1 MTVTTGHNID
11 TDPRAAREAAWEAR
25 REEARRRHLADLAAR
40 YPGGVPPE
48 QAEFYEPGQVL
59 AFHGSTSG
67 NSTVL
72 VRTHPEA
79 NSNFTYHVEK
89 HMKNMAR
96 EIQPWF
102 RPVGDFRE
110 PEDWTCAIEVESLV
124 RKDDDGREYTESV
137 MLSKRGERLP
147 PDLRVERRVDSL
159 ISDATEAHRRGKHAE
174 GWHPWC
180 EECELRFRRCPWS
193 NNDITSAWATDEMLC
208 EIYRPDI
215 EARVRGLLIRDGGRI
230 PNAEPKAATSLDEWR
245 TYSLDDLENMEEP
258 AWLVEGLVPTG
269 GLGYLT
275 GRDGTYK
282 TFFALDLA
290 LHLASGEKV
299 TWNGRPMEEE
309 VYGGTLF
316 LAGEGMQSFKKRI
329 SAWKAHHGGD
339 INPDMFTAGD
349 IVNVHGGG
357 EAFERLVGY
366 VQDRQPDL
374 LIIDTLNRAAG
385 QAEQNS
391 ASDMSVFRARLQR
404 LQRAAGERMTILV
417 VAHTDKGDNDARG
430 SSAIEDDADFVLHAK
445 KDDGAMRLKVA
456 KMKDGPS
463 GHEIT
468 LAVVA
473 SAESVVLVEQG
484 VAPGERVNATREDR
498 VVQVLFNARHDQ
510 DLTAKE
516 ISQNISALWGPGS
529 TNYDSARSALTTLVR
544 EGKVDRTVDGKGDK
558 PSRYALSAEQV
569 KEIEDRTGA

>member
-1 MTVTTGHNID
+1 MTVTSGHDID
-11 TDPRAAREAAWEAR
+11 ADTRAAREAAWEAR
-25 REEARRRHLADLAAR
+25 REEARRRHLADLTAR
-40 YPGGVPPE
+40 YPGGIPPNK
-48 QAEFYEPGQVL
+48 AEFFEPGQVNPD
-59 AFHGSTSG
+59 FTS
-67 NSTVL
+67 
-72 VRTHPEA
+72 
-79 NSNFTYHVEK
+79 HVEK
-89 HMKNMAR
+89 HMKNMSR
-96 EIQPWF
+96 ELPSWF
-102 RPVGDFRE
+102 RPVGDFRY
-110 PEDWTCAIEVESLV
+110 PEDWDRAIEVGSLV
-124 RKDDDGREYTESV
+124 RKDDNGRAHTESF
-137 MLSKRGERLP
+137 MRTKRGQGLP
-147 PDLRVERRVDSL
+147 LDLRVERRLDGL
-159 ISDATEAHRRGKHAE
+159 IFDATEAHRRGEHDEAV
-174 GWHPWC
+174 HPWC
-180 EECELRFRRCPWS
+180 QECDLRLSRSPWENS
-193 NNDITSAWATDEMLC
+193 DLYTAQDTDEMLR
-208 EIYRPDI
+208 ELHRPDI
-215 EARVRGLLIRDGGRI
+215 EARVRGRLIHDSGPT
-230 PNAEPKAATSLDEWR
+230 PNAEPKVAASLDEWR

-269 GLGYLT
+269 ALGYLT

-316 LAGEGMQSFKKRI
+316 LAGEGLHSFKKRI
-329 SAWKAHHGGD
+329 GAWKAHHGGE

-349 IVNVHGGG
+349 IVDVHGGG

-374 LIIDTLNRAAG
+374 LVIDTLNRAAG

-445 KDDGAMRLKVA
+445 KDDDAMRLKVA

-473 SAESVVLVEQG
+473 SGESVVLVEQDA
-484 VAPGERVNATREDR
+484 APGERVNATREDR

-516 ISQNISALWGPGS
+516 ISQNISTLWGPDS
-529 TNYDSARSALTTLVR
+529 TNYDSARTALSMLVR
-544 EGKVDRTVDGKGDK
+544 EGKVVRTVEGQGGK